1 MVFSIPL
8 PAHHVQR
15 DAACWAESLELQI
28 PEWFLCTHTL
38 PSTCLFSTMRL
49 PFLKSTPCH
58 MFYFPSCLSFS
69 TCRFCIF
76 CIRIMQRA
84 VYNADAS
91 GPHSRS
97 RDSGWGR
104 EGVMA
109 ANPPALSGPQGFRCV
124 LQSENAPRCLLFC
137 FTETERK
144 FPSQSCLCLQLQ
156 KVSFPLSRAMKC
168 CSLGLGCL
176 EHETTLGAWDMSSRK
191 SPWELGS
198 PVSRTEKESRPR
210 PELQPKTS
218 TYI

>member
-1 MVFSIPL
+1 MGSLYLLQGNFPTQESNWGL
-8 PAHHVQR
+8 LNCRLRAHPTHVCLCVQTPHPGEPREAVCACTPPTHVCLCVQTPRR

-28 PEWFLCTHTL
+28 PEWFLRTHTL
-38 PSTCLFSTMRL
+38 PSTCLFSTRRL

-58 MFYFPSCLSFS
+58 MFCFPSCLSFS

-109 ANPPALSGPQGFRCV
+109 ANPPALPGPQGI
-124 LQSENAPRCLLFC
+124 P
-137 FTETERK
+137 
-144 FPSQSCLCLQLQ
+144 LCAT
-156 KVSFPLSRAMKC
+156 V
-168 CSLGLGCL
+168 
-176 EHETTLGAWDMSSRK
+176 
-191 SPWELGS
+191 
-198 PVSRTEKESRPR
+198 
-210 PELQPKTS
+210 
-218 TYI
+218 